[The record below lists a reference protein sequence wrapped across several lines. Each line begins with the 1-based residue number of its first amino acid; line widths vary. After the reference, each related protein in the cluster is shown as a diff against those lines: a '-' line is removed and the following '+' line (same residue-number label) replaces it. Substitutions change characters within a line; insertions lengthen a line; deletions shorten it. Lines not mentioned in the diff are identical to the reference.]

1 MKNLPSSL
9 SKFVTGV
16 IMLHFFLTS
25 GHAYTVRPFIGS
37 WPDRL
42 RTPIKLIPYS
52 ELIRKRELPRGAFI
66 FADIERL
73 STGQARALEPVWEQI
88 AAQLPAE
95 AVLNHPTCSMSRFN
109 LLKYAYEQGI
119 NDFNV
124 YWVSEGGLPERYP
137 VFIRQASEHN
147 GNLTPLLHSEK
158 ELHKALESLPNKA
171 KIYHDL
177 MIVEFCD
184 ISDDQGIYRKY
195 AAFRVGDAII
205 PRHLFFGQKWM
216 QKFAGNMED
225 NDSMLEEE
233 CAYMEQNPHEPL
245 LRKVAD
251 AAGLR
256 YGRIDYGIKDGR
268 VQIWEMNTNPTL
280 IHAKK
285 MPKYGI
291 ACLKTNGF
299 WKTSSRRS
307 ARSETRF
314 PDRIRLCSA
323 RPPSQRPATTSSDPN
338 TQRKKLEPA
347 QSTM

>member
-1 MKNLPSSL
+1 
-9 SKFVTGV
+9 
-16 IMLHFFLTS
+16 
-25 GHAYTVRPFIGS
+25 
-37 WPDRL
+37 
-42 RTPIKLIPYS
+42 
-52 ELIRKRELPRGAFI
+52 
-66 FADIERL
+66 
-73 STGQARALEPVWEQI
+73 
-88 AAQLPAE
+88 
-95 AVLNHPTCSMSRFN
+95 MSRFN

-124 YWVSEGGLPERYP
+124 YWVSEGGMPERYP

-158 ELHKALESLPNKA
+158 ELHKALDSLPNKA